1 MQQRHF
7 AFATVRASSVAALTA
22 ALLATL
28 SACGGGGNSTG
39 GTPTATIASA
49 SVFSPHYGQTATITV
64 NGTGLD
70 STLAVTAP
78 YCKNIT
84 LANTST
90 ATTAT
95 YTCTPSG
102 AYSGNVTF
110 KSNGT
115 SIGPATTFTVPQP
128 QVTLQVSNGA
138 GVAGNIVINL
148 VGDKAPITVDNFLA
162 YVNANPSFY
171 NSLIFHR
178 TSASNHIIQGGGY
191 TASSGGT
198 LPAAPKTPLF
208 APIALETTG
217 GSNVAWSVGM
227 ARTADPNSAT
237 SQFYINTADN
247 TGFDTHYAVF
257 GNITTSSQAVATA
270 IANAPCV
277 AMTGAAQGDDSC
289 VPVPNVVITGATQTQ

>member
-1 MQQRHF
+1 MQQRPHVF
-7 AFATVRASSVAALTA
+7 APVRTASVAALTVT
-22 ALLATL
+22 ALAML
-28 SACGGGGNSTG
+28 SACGGGGSGSTG
-39 GTPTATIASA
+39 GTPTASVTSA

-70 STLAVTAP
+70 STLAVSAP

-84 LANTST
+84 LVNTST
-90 ATTAT
+90 ATNAT

-102 AYSGNVTF
+102 AFSGTVTF

-115 SIGPATTFTVPQP
+115 SVGSANFSVPQP
-128 QVTLQVSNGA
+128 QVTMQVSNGA

-162 YVNANPSFY
+162 YVNASPSFY
-171 NSLIFHR
+171 NGLIFHR
-178 TSASNHIIQGGGY
+178 TSVINHIVQGGGY

-198 LPAAPKTPLF
+198 LPASPKTPLYP
-208 APIALETTG
+208 AIVLETTG

-227 ARTADPNSAT
+227 ARTATPTSAQ
-237 SQFYINTADN
+237 SQFYINTAAN
-247 TGFDTHYAVF
+247 TGFDGSYAVF
-257 GNITTSSQAVATA
+257 GNLTASSQAVAAA
-270 IANAPCV
+270 IAAAPCT
-277 AMTGAAQGDDSC
+277 AMTGAQTGDDSC